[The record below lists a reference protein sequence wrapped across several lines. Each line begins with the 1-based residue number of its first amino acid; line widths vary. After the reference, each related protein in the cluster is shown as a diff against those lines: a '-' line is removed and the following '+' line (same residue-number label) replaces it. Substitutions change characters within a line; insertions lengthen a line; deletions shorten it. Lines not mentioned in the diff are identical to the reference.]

1 MRESEREKESQELEA
16 APVAVGQEC
25 GPRHP
30 DLRIIGLSLNS
41 KSLGEDATKILFLM
55 TLKSPGPTGSHYIFG
70 AKRSQ
75 VCTDK
80 NI

>member
-41 KSLGEDATKILFLM
+41 NGYTTRPDKSLGEDATKILFLM
-55 TLKSPGPTGSHYIFG
+55 TLKSPGPTGS
-70 AKRSQ
+70 R
-75 VCTDK
+75 
-80 NI
+80 

>member
-1 MRESEREKESQELEA
+1 MREREKESQELEA

-41 KSLGEDATKILFLM
+41 NGYTAGPDKSLGEDT
-55 TLKSPGPTGSHYIFG
+55 TRSVKSPGVIILRL
-70 AKRSQ
+70 AA
-75 VCTDK
+75 
-80 NI
+80 